1 MALYLGPP
9 VRLPPAGGGPRDTRS
24 NARLLTPPLVMSLAA
39 SEDGGPRGVVEFVG
53 VFLPQPDY
61 RTGMPDAGQLI
72 ADESGETFRSRLLR

>member
-1 MALYLGPP
+1 MA
-9 VRLPPAGGGPRDTRS
+9 
-24 NARLLTPPLVMSLAA
+24 LAA